1 VLWLLLAL
9 LVLVGTSLFTP
20 LVQDTLR
27 ATSES
32 GDVFLTTGVT
42 TAEESTLAPA
52 EEPAAVT
59 VDPCGNGMVRCFDP
73 VLYAIDTVVPLVAL
87 DQRSTWYP
95 NVHAPYGRAVEWWLN
110 LSTIFGWLLS
120 SIFLLSFTRLARTA

>member
-1 VLWLLLAL
+1 
-9 LVLVGTSLFTP
+9 
-20 LVQDTLR
+20 
-27 ATSES
+27 
-32 GDVFLTTGVT
+32 
-42 TAEESTLAPA
+42 
-52 EEPAAVT
+52 
-59 VDPCGNGMVRCFDP
+59 MVRCFDP